1 MIGSGLRPGAWS
13 AFKTRFGVDH
23 ICELYAASDGNIGFT
38 NVLNFDDTVGFSL
51 MGWEL
56 VQYDHDRDRKSV
68 VSGKSVSVRV
78 DLGGRRTMKKKNKRE
93 KNNRYK
99 RQERAHRKKQ

>member
-38 NVLNFDDTVGFSL
+38 TVLKFDNTVGFSL

-56 VQYDHDRDRKSV
+56 VQYVHDRGAPCRNLQGRMPKV
-68 VSGKSVSVRV
+68 PTREP
-78 DLGGRRTMKKKNKRE
+78 DLPPARIANK
-93 KNNRYK
+93 
-99 RQERAHRKKQ
+99 AHRRAQTHPHANK